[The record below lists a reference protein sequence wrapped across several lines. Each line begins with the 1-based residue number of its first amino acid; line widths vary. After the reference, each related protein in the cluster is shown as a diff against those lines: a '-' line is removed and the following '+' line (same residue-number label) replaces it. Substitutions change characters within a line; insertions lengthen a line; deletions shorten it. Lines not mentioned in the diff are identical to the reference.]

1 MASVN
6 ELRQFGQLSPIRPEV
21 EQLRMNVTCRCHL
34 FKINN
39 RHKLPTV
46 AHHLQTSC
54 GCLSTHAVEDG
65 IDAIG
70 MSCMDGV
77 DKICLCIINEFGGP

>member
-1 MASVN
+1 VN
-6 ELRQFGQLSPIRPEV
+6 VRG
-21 EQLRMNVTCRCHL
+21 RCHL
-34 FKINN
+34 FTINN

-54 GCLSTHAVEDG
+54 GCLCTHAVEDG
-65 IDAIG
+65 IDAFG

-77 DKICLCIINEFGGP
+77 DKICLCIINEFGGPWLLKVRMVVAPRGDNDVCSNARS